1 MPLFEYECKN
11 CGNRFEKVVM
21 ENYDIIILG
30 SGPAGLQAAIHAAR
44 RKASVLVAGKIRKSS
59 AYNAHIENFCCID
72 GTSGEQMLESGRQT
86 AKEAGAEFL
95 DDDIIGIDK
104 QGDRY
109 EIRTESEK
117 AITARALVFAMGI
130 SHEKLNVK
138 GEKELLGKGIS
149 YCVDCDAGFFRGETV
164 AVVGGGS
171 AAIYGA
177 LTLLFYAKE
186 VHLICEKVEVAELP
200 SKKLM
205 DSAIIVH
212 EGRRVS
218 QITGENAVQS
228 LVLDDGSE
236 IAATGVFIELGARGI
251 TELAG
256 GLDIEFDKETMRY
269 IQTNK
274 KQETNIP
281 GIYAAGDICGPPWQ
295 VAKAVGEGCIAGMEA
310 AAWVKSNR

>member
-1 MPLFEYECKN
+1 
-11 CGNRFEKVVM
+11 M

-30 SGPAGLQAAIHAAR
+30 SGPAGLQATIHAAR

-59 AYNAHIENFCCID
+59 AYNARIENFCCID

-86 AKEAGAEFL
+86 AKDAGAGFL

-104 QGDRY
+104 NGDLF

-171 AAIYGA
+171 AAVYGA

-218 QITGENAVQS
+218 QINGEKAVQS

-256 GLDIEFDKETMRY
+256 GLGIEFDKETMRY

-310 AAWVKSNR
+310 AAWIKSNR

>member
-1 MPLFEYECKN
+1 MNLGRINLARKN
-11 CGNRFEKVVM
+11 YGVL
-21 ENYDIIILG
+21 ILG

-44 RKASVLVAGKIRKSS
+44 RKVSVLVAGKTRKSS

-72 GTSGEQMLESGRQT
+72 GTSGERMLDSGRNM
-86 AKEAGAEFL
+86 AKEAGAGFL
-95 DDDIIGIDK
+95 DDDVISIEKKDSIF
-104 QGDRY
+104 
-109 EIRTESEK
+109 EIKTESGEE
-117 AITARALVFAMGI
+117 ITALALVFAMGI
-130 SHEKLNVK
+130 SREKLNVK

-171 AAIYGA
+171 AAVYGA

-186 VHLICEKVEVAELP
+186 VHLICEKVDVAELP

-218 QITGENAVQS
+218 QITGEKAVQS

-236 IAATGVFIELGARGI
+236 LGATGVFIELGARGI

-256 GLDIEFDKETMRY
+256 GLGIEFDKETMRY

-310 AAWVKSNR
+310 AAWAKRNK

>member
-1 MPLFEYECKN
+1 ME
-11 CGNRFEKVVM
+11 R

-44 RKASVLVAGKIRKSS
+44 RKVTVLVAGKIRKSS
-59 AYNAHIENFCCID
+59 AYNAHIENFCCIN
-72 GTSGEQMLESGRQT
+72 GTSGEQMLESGRQI

-95 DDDIIGIDK
+95 DDDILSIDK
-104 QGDRY
+104 KDDIY
-109 EIRTESEK
+109 KIRTESEK
-117 AITARALVFAMGI
+117 EITTRALIFAMGI

-164 AVVGGGS
+164 AVIGGGS
-171 AAIYGA
+171 AAVYGA

-186 VHLICEKVEVAELP
+186 VHLVCEQLEVTDL
-200 SKKLM
+200 SVKRLM
-205 DSAIIVH
+205 DSAILVH
-212 EGRRVS
+212 EGCRVS
-218 QITGENAVQS
+218 QITGETAVQS
-228 LVLDDGSE
+228 LVLDDGNE
-236 IAATGVFIELGARGI
+236 IKVNGVFIELGARGV
-251 TELAG
+251 TELTG
-256 GLDIEFDKETMRY
+256 GLGIEFDKETMLY
-269 IQTNK
+269 IQANK

-310 AAWVKSNR
+310 AAWVKKNRKPV